1 MAYKSSDVLQNTW
14 ATLTKNGWRGGAQ
27 KQYENTC
34 FQPIFDAIS
43 GIEREIDRFDNEI
56 EDQLNFLAKIKSN
69 FPNLEP

>member
-1 MAYKSSDVLQNTW
+1 MAHKSSDVLQNTW

-27 KQYENTC
+27 KQYENTY
-34 FQPIFDAIS
+34 FQPICATIS